1 MASTSPRAL
10 KGFASIAVI
19 CPFNS
24 AFAEFAEAHDATW
37 GCRWQAEI
45 KANRHIFHILLLS
58 DYQNLEKKCVK
69 IIFNSTCGLP
79 MINKTDPTDDPLNLR
94 RRGSSALMFY
104 FTPLQFV
111 VSGSS
116 DTLSPMSLFRS
127 LPPSKKRFFPWGKIT
142 PASVLSCGA
151 LNTQRSNLTQNCDVD
166 ALFAAQNIH
175 SGLASLCPAHWCKT
189 AAAANATPVDIFGQN

>member
-1 MASTSPRAL
+1 MM
-10 KGFASIAVI
+10 K
-19 CPFNS
+19 
-24 AFAEFAEAHDATW
+24 
-37 GCRWQAEI
+37 
-45 KANRHIFHILLLS
+45 
-58 DYQNLEKKCVK
+58 
-69 IIFNSTCGLP
+69 
-79 MINKTDPTDDPLNLR
+79 KTDPTDDPLNLR
-94 RRGSSALMFY
+94 RRGSSAMMFY

-189 AAAANATPVDIFGQN
+189 AAAANATPVDIFGQNEVSTLPLWVKLDRHVVHSLGWHLSCCVETCHVFILLFSLWRLPIRQNSLPKRHKSLSQRRDAS